1 MNIHPERVAWLAGF
15 LTTIAF
21 LPQVLKLFEKNVN
34 VEGISLVTYYVFL
47 CGVLLWTYYGWK
59 SPSNGIFFT
68 NGITALLASIII
80 IRVYVLRHK
89 KRRSH

>member
-47 CGVLLWTYYGWK
+47 CGVLFWIYYGWK

-68 NGITALLASIII
+68 NGITALLSSIII